1 MPSPFPGMDPY
12 IEAMNRWADFHQEF
26 LVQCRA
32 QLNERLPENYA
43 ATLGERI
50 QMIEDRDFEQRLRN
64 VGPDVTILHDPRV
77 IAGPMKGGR
86 SIGMLEPTTLAN
98 DIDDFDPPKQAYV
111 EITYLPDERVVTDI
125 ELLSPSNKRR
135 GSRDRAAYLAKRQNL
150 IVHEVNVVEMDL
162 LVGGERVPMRE
173 PLPAADYY
181 VMVTHGPRWG
191 ESDVYRWTVH
201 DPLPAIPIPLKQSDG
216 TVTLELALAFAQT
229 YEHGRYGR
237 LLRYGRP
244 LPSGLAE
251 SDRKWAE
258 GLGIA

>member
-50 QMIEDRDFEQRLRN
+50 EMIEDREFDRRQRS
-64 VGPDVTILHDPRV
+64 VGPDVTILHDPGTVARPAKETLPV
-77 IAGPMKGGR
+77 
-86 SIGMLEPTTLAN
+86 GMLEPTTLAN
-98 DIDDFDPPKQAYV
+98 DIEYFDPPKQVYV
-111 EITYLPDERVVTDI
+111 EITYLPDDRVVTDI

-150 IVHEVNVVEMDL
+150 IIHEVNLVEIGL
-162 LVGGERVPMRE
+162 LVGGERMPMRD
-173 PLPAADYY
+173 PLPAADYF
-181 VMVTHGPRWG
+181 VLITQGPQWG
-191 ESDVYRWTVH
+191 QSDVYSWSVR
-201 DPLPAIPIPLKQSDG
+201 DPLPTIPIPLKPEDG
-216 TVTLELALAFAQT
+216 TVPLELAPAFAQT
-229 YEHGRYGR
+229 YDHGRYGR

-244 LPSGLAE
+244 LPSGLSNA
-251 SDRKWAE
+251 DQVWAQ
-258 GLGIA
+258 GLTPR